1 MSLCGSGFA
10 PSPAKAGEGW
20 GGVSLG
26 IAANRDNPSQPP
38 LPSQGRGESS
48 RLPPLLHC
56 LRRLAGGCESSV
68 FGLAKSSRLKPLLQE
83 QGGRADQGLPNSCA
97 SAAQPTTSAP
107 SPTLT
112 LPVARKIVG
121 LGKSESG
128 RLELRCG
135 GLRIKKK

>member
-83 QGGRADQGLPNSCA
+83 QGGRADQGCPN
-97 SAAQPTTSAP
+97 P
-107 SPTLT
+107 SPSWGRS
-112 LPVARKIVG
+112 AGGRVG
-121 LGKSESG
+121 KGCFCTGEF
-128 RLELRCG
+128 G
-135 GLRIKKK
+135 GWLILKKKKN